1 MAACKHKP
9 LNIDCDRHA
18 MIWNALEY
26 FKHEMAYA
34 FEPDDL
40 ALINTLQ
47 TELDDGIIEK

>member
-26 FKHEMAYA
+26 FRGEMYDTFA
-34 FEPDDL
+34 PDDL

-47 TELDDGIIEK
+47 TELDEGIYEK